1 MDGRVRI
8 ISDGVRTRM
17 PCDSIPVAPP
27 VATLRPT
34 GDSSTTTAGPSS
46 LANCMDLMVVVVA
59 AEDEAKQQLD
69 GAMESATVTTAIGVA
84 RCPPSS
90 TTAADRWAVGGG
102 CSPDPFDEFE
112 GEGNSTA
119 DGPGEAAEEDE
130 EKFRCSVGVAA
141 PPVDC

>member
-1 MDGRVRI
+1 
-8 ISDGVRTRM
+8 
-17 PCDSIPVAPP
+17 
-27 VATLRPT
+27 
-34 GDSSTTTAGPSS
+34 
-46 LANCMDLMVVVVA
+46 MDLMVVVVVVVA

>member
-1 MDGRVRI
+1 
-8 ISDGVRTRM
+8 
-17 PCDSIPVAPP
+17 
-27 VATLRPT
+27 
-34 GDSSTTTAGPSS
+34 
-46 LANCMDLMVVVVA
+46 MDLMVVVVVVA

-90 TTAADRWAVGGG
+90 TTATADRWAVGGG

-112 GEGNSTA
+112 GEGNSMA